1 MINKPSDTNADI
13 KNINTV
19 SNNKPPKMLVGTDEF
34 YDLVVNS
41 DVFVDK
47 SLMVKELLE
56 DSGKVILITR
66 PRRWGKTL
74 NMDMLRKFFEI
85 EVDQD
90 GKPLPQEYKVNHKL
104 FIGGEIDLGL
114 ASGKKRLLKS
124 LQIVQYSDI
133 ISDYQ
138 GQFPVISISF
148 KDVKGSNY
156 QDIENGIKEQV
167 IRLFS
172 NYRYLKHYITEDVSL
187 LDDAQKEKLNRYF
200 TGKFDKEDIKDS
212 LRFLSELLFK
222 HFNQKIY
229 ILIDEYDTPINS
241 SYIEFGNKS
250 KEFDDVLKIFRGMF
264 GSSLKGNTCAEKGVI
279 TGILRI
285 AKANLFSDLNNV
297 SEYTL
302 LDKKFAKFYG
312 FTQAEVDEL
321 LTVVPTKTNP
331 EEIQNWYNGY
341 TFGGEIIYNPWS
353 IMQCLAR
360 EGELDHYWLDSG
372 GTSLVDQA
380 LLSDEMQEDL
390 QNLAAGK
397 SIISPITKQISFA
410 DINRPV
416 GLFSLLLFSGYLNP
430 ITKMLEENIYEL
442 AVPNKEIRYI
452 YNARMLQWVT
462 DQIEID
468 SSRYYSFV
476 SLLPAGKVEE
486 FKERLQELLVNS
498 TSFYQT
504 GKKKAELF
512 YSGFM
517 LGLVNILSPSYII
530 ASEQESGS
538 GRADIIMIPKA
549 GREDKAIIMEYKIA
563 KNAEDLLSVAKM
575 GLKQIIDKQYDT
587 KIREHKHVK
596 KIIKISIAFSS
607 KEVALQYQ
615 IDSSN
620 SKYDL

>member
-1 MINKPSDTNADI
+1 MIVELSDTNTHLKGTD
-13 KNINTV
+13 TV
-19 SNNKPPKMLVGTDEF
+19 KESNKLPKMLVGTDEF

-47 SLMVKELLE
+47 SLMIKELLE

-66 PRRWGKTL
+66 PRRWGKSL
-74 NMDMLRKFFEI
+74 NMDMIRRFFEI
-85 EVDQD
+85 EVDEK
-90 GKPLPQEYKVNHKL
+90 GKPLPLEQKINNKL
-104 FIGGEIDLGL
+104 FLGGTVDLGFDETKEL
-114 ASGKKRLLKS
+114 KPLKIADIASSMKR
-124 LQIVQYSDI
+124 
-133 ISDYQ
+133 Q
-138 GQFPVISISF
+138 GQYPVISISF

-172 NYRYLKHYITEDVSL
+172 NHRYLKHYIAEDANL
-187 LDDAQKEKLNRYF
+187 LDDVQKEKLNRYF
-200 TGKFDKEDIKDS
+200 TGNLDQEDIKTS

-222 HFNQKIY
+222 HFNQKVY
-229 ILIDEYDTPINS
+229 ILIDEYDTSINS
-241 SYIEFGNKS
+241 SYIKFGKKSEEF
-250 KEFDDVLKIFRGMF
+250 EQVLELFRGMF
-264 GSSLKGNTCAEKGVI
+264 GSSLKGNSCVEKGVI

-297 SEYTL
+297 TEYTL
-302 LDKKFAKFYG
+302 LDEDFSKFYG
-312 FTQAEVDEL
+312 FTQAEVDDL
-321 LTVVPTKTNP
+321 LIKVPLSTNT
-331 EEIQNWYNGY
+331 EQIKDWYNGY

-353 IMQCLAR
+353 LMQCLAHK
-360 EGELDHYWLDSG
+360 GKLDHYWLDSG
-372 GTSLVDQA
+372 GTGLVDKA

-410 DINRPV
+410 DINKPI

-430 ITKMLEENIYEL
+430 TVQNSEENIYEL
-442 AVPNKEIRYI
+442 SAPNREVRHI
-452 YNARMLQWVT
+452 YKARMLQWVAS
-462 DQIEID
+462 QLKID
-468 SSRYYSFV
+468 SSRYYSFI

-504 GKKKAELF
+504 GEKKAELF

-517 LGLVNILSPSYII
+517 LGLINMLAPSYII

-538 GRADIIMIPKA
+538 GRADVIMIPKA
-549 GREDKAIIMEYKIA
+549 GKGDKAIIIEYKIA
-563 KNAEDLLSVAKM
+563 KNTEDLLSVAKM

-587 KIREHKHVK
+587 KIREYKHVK
-596 KIIKISIAFSS
+596 KIIKISMTFCG
-607 KEVALQYQ
+607 KKVVLEYQ
-615 IDSSN
+615 ID
-620 SKYDL
+620 